1 MWGPEILRSLT
12 VCSHREIKLT
22 ELGGFLAEA
31 CGRLD
36 WGGAGEGGRYQ
47 TYLLLGHRSCG
58 SSQGYRQG
66 AVYTFLHRQ
75 EWGFAACSPW
85 S

>member
-36 WGGAGEGGRYQ
+36 WGGAGEGGEIPN
-47 TYLLLGHRSCG
+47 LLAFR
-58 SSQGYRQG
+58 
-66 AVYTFLHRQ
+66 AQ
-75 EWGFAACSPW
+75 ELWQ
-85 S
+85 